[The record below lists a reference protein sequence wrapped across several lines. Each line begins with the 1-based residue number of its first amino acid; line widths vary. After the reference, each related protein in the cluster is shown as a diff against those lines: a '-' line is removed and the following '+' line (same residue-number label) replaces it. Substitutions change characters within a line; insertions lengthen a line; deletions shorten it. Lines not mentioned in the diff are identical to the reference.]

1 MTLTFKLELKSDYH
15 VGAGHRKG
23 TEIDSALLREHDGRP
38 ALRGSLLGQMLR
50 DSARELLTTPVMAKH
65 GYGICKASGD
75 REEPEY
81 CGQWQNNEGV
91 CPICRVF
98 GTPRAPRRWQFS
110 SAWLQGMQAGATAE
124 NHSND
129 WGAQPVMRVRVSPE
143 TRRAEA
149 NKLFS
154 EEIGDSRLVFRFE
167 ATWQGNGKP
176 DEKEIA
182 LLAAAAAN
190 MRHLGKSRRRG
201 RGVCRVQLIK
211 VDNQEPPENVDWLK
225 LFKQELVDK
234 KWQPEP
240 HEQNKSAPAL
250 SAESPAPA
258 WQPVRVRVVVHLD
271 EPVLVA
277 HRSSAGNQ
285 FEGLDTLPGNILLG
299 ALAARAVRHLDLGK
313 TDDYQN
319 FVGLFRRGWARFSFL
334 ALAHEK
340 HDKLYPAF
348 ASPLDIFRCKRQSP
362 HDPQRKF
369 YDRAFALTEAEK
381 EKIICDLC
389 AKQYDEEDAEV
400 EKLECLQTL
409 RAGFMQELA
418 FEQREEMHV
427 QINPATQRA
436 EDGKLFEY
444 VCLQAGQYLCGEIIC
459 RNQKV
464 WEALRQCAELIESME
479 SKQQAIPLR
488 LGKATRR
495 GYGRVSAF
503 FFVEKDDKGLY
514 QNTLSQR
521 LPDPKQ
527 PFTLLLTTDTI
538 IRDKWGRFPTRFE
551 EDWLAEA
558 LGLEKGDLK
567 LIRGFAKTREI
578 DGFHNYLGLPRWRDR
593 AFVAGSVAG
602 IQIVGGKYTND
613 EIVKK
618 LERLEWE
625 GIGLRRHE
633 GFGQIVV
640 NHPVYEAIKN
650 PHSGARIDI
659 EWKSKPQRVKL
670 ENQIENERKF
680 RQDWE
685 GILAQLG
692 DKHLDKHLKEGQ
704 RWRQFEFKEFAPVAR
719 LLRARSDA
727 AISDLIKEL
736 QALGDFKLE
745 QPEGEKELKKLN
757 YRIKLGENQTPAPR
771 ETKKFF
777 EKEDRGKPGI
787 ELIKEAFAKLQ
798 TTSNDAKLR
807 AIGVEMLAL
816 IIAEAANR
824 AIKEGRK

>member
-167 ATWQGNGKP
+167 ATWQGNSKP

-201 RGVCRVQLIK
+201 RGSCHVQLVEIDGK
-211 VDNQEPPENVDWLK
+211 PPAEDFLE
-225 LFKQELVDK
+225 LFKNALVEA

-240 HEQNKSAPAL
+240 HEQKKSAPAL

-602 IQIVGGKYTND
+602 IQIVGGTHTND

-618 LERLEWE
+618 LEQLEWE

-640 NHPVYEAIKN
+640 NHPVYEAIKT
-650 PHSGARIDI
+650 PGAGGSVSIDWKRKTSAPIVDSDI
-659 EWKSKPQRVKL
+659 EK
-670 ENQIENERKF
+670 ERKF
-680 RQDWE
+680 RQEWE
-685 GILAQLG
+685 AILAQFG
-692 DKHLDKHLKEGQ
+692 DENVEGGE
-704 RWRQFEFKEFAPVAR
+704 RWNKFKRMQFAAVAR
-719 LLRARSDA
+719 LLRSGRDLPIYKSQDESRALQDEIKALSDF
-727 AISDLIKEL
+727 DLQRKLNYE
-736 QALGDFKLE
+736 FKLE
-745 QPEGEKELKKLN
+745 P
-757 YRIKLGENQTPAPR
+757 NQTPAPR
-771 ETKKFF
+771 ESKQFF
-777 EKEDRGKPGI
+777 KQGEGQAGI
-787 ELIKEAFAKLQ
+787 KLIKEILDRLQQEAK
-798 TTSNDAKLR
+798 NDKKLR
-807 AIGVEMLAL
+807 SIGVEMLAM